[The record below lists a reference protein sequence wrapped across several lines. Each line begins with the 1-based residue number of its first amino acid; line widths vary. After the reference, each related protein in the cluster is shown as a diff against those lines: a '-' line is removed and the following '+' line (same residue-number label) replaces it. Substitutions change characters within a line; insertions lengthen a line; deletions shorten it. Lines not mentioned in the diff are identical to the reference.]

1 MQDSRWSRTKKEERG
16 RSVKT
21 RKRGTRQR
29 RGCRC
34 RILREGERKGRAWL
48 LVAGCCKGK
57 KKKQLRY
64 RTEEE
69 LDGAGVT
76 VFERLDSDKRRLG
89 RWGART
95 GYLEGGPAAGEAALP
110 SAKCACDGR

>member
-1 MQDSRWSRTKKEERG
+1 
-16 RSVKT
+16 
-21 RKRGTRQR
+21 
-29 RGCRC
+29 
-34 RILREGERKGRAWL
+34 
-48 LVAGCCKGK
+48 
-57 KKKQLRY
+57 
-64 RTEEE
+64 

>member
-1 MQDSRWSRTKKEERG
+1 MPDPARGRTK
-16 RSVKT
+16 
-21 RKRGTRQR
+21 
-29 RGCRC
+29 
-34 RILREGERKGRAWL
+34 REGLA
-48 LVAGCCKGK
+48 AGCWMCKGK